1 MMWLHITTAIIIGAL
16 SAFVAL
22 WWVARSTSGAKGYGF
37 GSDTSLSFLFE
48 DGQLIDASDDAEAM
62 LEAAG
67 EPADW
72 SGVTNLFRGRFAL
85 PNGRLALPDVDG
97 IEFYKARE
105 SADTGL
111 LEVSRTGRRVRL
123 DLGQADRTGAVSGQK
138 LHVITRELETLRRA
152 NEAAPFP
159 IWQTTPDGVVRWHN
173 PAYAEMYQKVFE
185 KTPVADRPLF
195 RLPDTPLEKGTTQRV
210 PVTPPKTRKTVWY
223 DVHRADTQSG
233 EFYAAVDA
241 NAIVHAE
248 AAQRNFVQT
257 LAKTFAHLTIG
268 LAIFDDNRQLVLFNP
283 AVIDLT
289 GLGADFLSSRPNLL
303 SFFDEL
309 RNRRLMPEPK
319 NYNSWRQQIA
329 DLVAAA
335 ADGRYSET
343 WTLDSGR
350 TYRVNGRPHPDG
362 AIAFLIED
370 ISAEVSL
377 KRKFRAE
384 LDLGKSVLDHM
395 DMAVA
400 VFTSDGVM
408 SLSNRA
414 YQDMWGID
422 PENSFAAFTVVD
434 CLKEWNRVCEPT
446 PSLSEI
452 RDFVLDI
459 GERAAWSSDI
469 RTKAGAKLLLDVI
482 PMASGTTLVRFKT
495 DHDTPAAPS
504 LPETEPTVDEHT

>member
-1 MMWLHITTAIIIGAL
+1 MWLEVATALTIGTGT
-16 SAFVAL
+16 AFLAL
-22 WWVARSTSGAKGYGF
+22 WWVTRAGRPSSGYGF
-37 GSDTSLSFLFE
+37 GTDTSLSFLFE
-48 DGQLIDASDDAEAM
+48 DGHLVDASEDAEAL

-67 EPADW
+67 EPANW
-72 SGVTNLFRGRFAL
+72 SGVSNLFRSRFAL
-85 PNGRLALPDVDG
+85 PQGRLQPPKSDG
-97 IEFYKARE
+97 IEFYRARDA
-105 SADTGL
+105 ADGGL
-111 LEVSRTGRRVRL
+111 LEVSKTGARIRL
-123 DLGQADRTGAVSGQK
+123 DLARSDRTGGSSGHR
-138 LHVITRELETLRRA
+138 LHIITRELDTLRSA

-159 IWQTTPDGVVRWHN
+159 IWQARADGSVVWHN
-173 PAYAEMYQKVFE
+173 PAYAELYRKVLHSD
-185 KTPVADRPLF
+185 PVRDRPLF
-195 RLPDTPLEKGTTQRV
+195 RLPEGQLEIGKSRRI
-210 PVTPPKTRKTVWY
+210 PVTPPNTRKTIWY
-223 DVHRADTQSG
+223 DVQRASTQSG
-233 EFYAAVDA
+233 DFYSAVDA
-241 NAIVHAE
+241 NALVHAE

-377 KRKFRAE
+377 TRRFRAE
-384 LDLGKSVLDHM
+384 LELGQSVLDHI
-395 DMAVA
+395 DSAVA
-400 VFTSDGVM
+400 VFSSDGVLAM
-408 SLSNRA
+408 SNRT
-414 YQDMWGID
+414 YNTLWRVD
-422 PENSFAAFTVVD
+422 PEHSFADTTIVD
-434 CLKEWNRVCEPT
+434 CLRNWTEHCKPT
-446 PSLSEI
+446 PVLGEL
-452 RDFVLDI
+452 RDFALAY
-459 GERAAWSSDI
+459 GERESWSAQI
-469 RTKAGAKLLLDVI
+469 ETKAGVTLFTEAV
-482 PMASGTTLVRFKT
+482 PMASGTTMVRFK
-495 DHDTPAAPS
+495 PAARPAAA
-504 LPETEPTVDEHT
+504 TVAPGAAASVAAVPD

>member
-1 MMWLHITTAIIIGAL
+1 MFLIDATTAILIGTLTAL
-16 SAFVAL
+16 AAL
-22 WWVARSTSGAKGYGF
+22 WWITRSGIPARGYGF
-37 GSDTSLSFLFE
+37 GNDTSLSFLFE
-48 DGQLIDASDDAEAM
+48 DGRLVDASADAEAL

-85 PNGRLALPDVDG
+85 PQDRLTFPKKDG
-97 IEFYKARE
+97 VEFYRARD
-105 SADTGL
+105 AGDAGL
-111 LEVSRTGRRVRL
+111 LEVIKTGRRVRL
-123 DLGQADRTGAVSGQK
+123 DLGQTDKTGGTSGHK
-138 LHVITRELETLRRA
+138 LHVITKELETLRNA

-159 IWQTTPDGVVRWHN
+159 IWQARLDGTVIWHN
-173 PAYAEMYQKVFE
+173 PAYADLFRTVFRQDPE
-185 KTPVADRPLF
+185 ADRPLF
-195 RLPDTPLEKGTTQRV
+195 RLPERPMEQGKSRRV
-210 PVTPPKTRKTVWY
+210 PVTPPNTRKTVWY
-223 DVHRADTQSG
+223 DVHRAHTKTGD
-233 EFYAAVDA
+233 FYSAVDA

-268 LAIFDDNRQLVLFNP
+268 LAIFDNNRQLVLFNP

-377 KRKFRAE
+377 TRRFRAE
-384 LDLGKSVLDHM
+384 LELGQSVLDNI
-395 DMAVA
+395 DSAVA
-400 VFTSDGVM
+400 VFSSNGV
-408 SLSNRA
+408 LSMCNHA
-414 YQDMWGID
+414 YQELWGVD
-422 PENSFAAFTVVD
+422 PDRSFADVTIID
-434 CLKEWNRVCEPT
+434 CLRDWQARAKASPVWGD
-446 PSLSEI
+446 L
-452 RDFVLDI
+452 RDFVTDY
-459 GERAAWSSDI
+459 GDRTSWSAEVQTDKGQ
-469 RTKAGAKLLLDVI
+469 TLFVDAMPLV
-482 PMASGTTLVRFKT
+482 SGTTMVRFKAPDLISAPDTLTINPPAT
-495 DHDTPAAPS
+495 DQDP
-504 LPETEPTVDEHT
+504 

>member
-1 MMWLHITTAIIIGAL
+1 MVLLDASTAILIGTLTAL
-16 SAFVAL
+16 GAL
-22 WWVARSTSGAKGYGF
+22 WWITRSGPNSSGYGF
-37 GSDTSLSFLFE
+37 GNDTSLSFLFE
-48 DGQLIDASDDAEAM
+48 DGRLVDASEDAEAL
-62 LEAAG
+62 LEAAN

-72 SGVTNLFRGRFAL
+72 SGVTNLFRKRFAL
-85 PNGRLALPDVDG
+85 PQGRLRFPKADG
-97 IEFYKARE
+97 VEFYRARDGG
-105 SADTGL
+105 DTGL
-111 LEVSRTGRRVRL
+111 LEVSKTGRRVRL
-123 DLGQADRTGAVSGQK
+123 DLGHTDQSGGASGHK
-138 LHVITRELETLRRA
+138 LHIIKQELETLRSA
-152 NEAAPFP
+152 NKAAPFP
-159 IWQTTPDGVVRWHN
+159 VWQAEIDGTVIWHN
-173 PAYAEMYQKVFE
+173 PAYAELFENVFRQE
-185 KTPVADRPLF
+185 PAPDRPLF
-195 RLPDTPLEKGTTQRV
+195 RLPERQLETGKSRRV
-210 PVTPPKTRKTVWY
+210 PVTPPNTRKTVWY
-223 DVHRADTQSG
+223 DVQRAQTENGD
-233 EFYAAVDA
+233 FYSAVDA

-377 KRKFRAE
+377 TRQFRAE
-384 LDLGKSVLDHM
+384 LELSQSVLDHL
-395 DMAVA
+395 DSSVA
-400 VFTSDGVM
+400 VFSSNGVLAM
-408 SLSNRA
+408 SNAA
-414 YQDMWGID
+414 YRQLWDVD
-422 PENSFAAFTVVD
+422 PDLSFADVTIID
-434 CLKEWNRVCEPT
+434 CMRDWKARSKASPVWGDL
-446 PSLSEI
+446 
-452 RDFVLDI
+452 RDFVVDYSERTNWSAEVETIDGKTLFLD
-459 GERAAWSSDI
+459 A
-469 RTKAGAKLLLDVI
+469 TPLV
-482 PMASGTTLVRFKT
+482 SGTTMVRFRISDAENEAIEPELIKL
-495 DHDTPAAPS
+495 APT
-504 LPETEPTVDEHT
+504 LET

>member
-1 MMWLHITTAIIIGAL
+1 MMWLHITLAIVIGASTAL
-16 SAFVAL
+16 TAL
-22 WWVARSTSGAKGYGF
+22 WWTARNSSATRGHGF
-37 GSDTSLSFLFE
+37 GNDTSLSFLFE
-48 DGQLIDASDDAEAM
+48 DGELVDASDDAEAL

-85 PNGRLALPDVDG
+85 PQGRLTFPKSDG
-97 IEFYKARE
+97 IEFYRARE
-105 SADTGL
+105 NSDAGL
-111 LEVSRTGRRVRL
+111 LEVSKTGRRVRL
-123 DLGQADRTGAVSGQK
+123 DLGQSDRTGAASGQK
-138 LHVITRELETLRRA
+138 LHIITQELETLRSA
-152 NEAAPFP
+152 NDAAPFP
-159 IWQTTPDGVVRWHN
+159 VWQTRADGTIRWHN
-173 PAYAEMYQKVFE
+173 PAYSALYHMTFNKEPAEE
-185 KTPVADRPLF
+185 RPLF
-195 RLPDTPLEKGTTQRV
+195 RLPETPLELGKSRRV
-210 PVTPPKTRKTVWY
+210 PVTPPNTRKTVWY
-223 DVHRADTQSG
+223 DVQRANTQG
-233 EFYAAVDA
+233 GDFYSAVDA

-377 KRKFRAE
+377 TRRFRAE
-384 LDLGKSVLDHM
+384 LELGQSVLDHI
-395 DMAVA
+395 DSAVA
-400 VFTSDGVM
+400 VFSSDGLLAMSNQAYRVM
-408 SLSNRA
+408 WRV
-414 YQDMWGID
+414 D
-422 PENSFAAFTVVD
+422 PANSFADVTVVD
-434 CLKEWNRVCEPT
+434 CLRDWGTMCEASPV
-446 PSLSEI
+446 LADI
-452 RDFVLDI
+452 RDFVLELGD
-459 GERAAWSSDI
+459 RSAWSADL
-469 RTKAGAKLLLDVI
+469 KAKTGEHLFVEAV
-482 PMASGTTLVRFKT
+482 PMVSGTTMVRFT
-495 DHDTPAAPS
+495 AVNPALAPS
-504 LPETEPTVDEHT
+504 HSTEM

>member
-1 MMWLHITTAIIIGAL
+1 MMWLHVTMAIVIGAATAL
-16 SAFVAL
+16 TAL
-22 WWVARSTSGAKGYGF
+22 WWIARTHPGSKGYGF
-37 GSDTSLSFLFE
+37 GNDTSLSFLFE
-48 DGQLIDASDDAEAM
+48 DGQLVDASDDAEA
-62 LEAAG
+62 LLDAAG
-67 EPADW
+67 EPPDW

-85 PNGRLALPDVDG
+85 PQGRLTFPKRDG
-97 IEFYKARE
+97 IEFYRARE
-105 SADTGL
+105 DGDAGL
-111 LEVSRTGRRVRL
+111 LEVSKTGHRVRL
-123 DLGQADRTGAVSGQK
+123 DLAQSDWTGAASGQK
-138 LHVITRELETLRRA
+138 LHIITRELETLRSA

-159 IWQTTPDGVVRWHN
+159 VWQARADGSIRWHN
-173 PAYAEMYQKVFE
+173 PAYGTLYRTIFNKD
-185 KTPVADRPLF
+185 PVGDRPLF
-195 RLPDTPLEKGTTQRV
+195 RLPETPLELGKSRRV
-210 PVTPPKTRKTVWY
+210 PVTPPNTRKTVWY
-223 DVHRADTQSG
+223 DVQRANTQSG
-233 EFYAAVDA
+233 DFYSAVDA

-343 WTLDSGR
+343 WTLDSGH

-377 KRKFRAE
+377 TRRFRAE
-384 LDLGKSVLDHM
+384 LELGQSVLDHIES
-395 DMAVA
+395 AVA
-400 VFTSDGVM
+400 VFSSDGLLAM
-408 SLSNRA
+408 SNEA
-414 YQDMWGID
+414 YREMWRVD
-422 PENSFAAFTVVD
+422 PANSFANVTVVD
-434 CLKEWNRVCEPT
+434 CLRDWGMECEASPV
-446 PSLSEI
+446 LADI
-452 RDFVLDI
+452 RDFVLDL
-459 GERAAWSSDI
+459 GDRTAWSANLK
-469 RTKAGAKLLLDVI
+469 TKTGDALIVDAM
-482 PMASGTTLVRFKT
+482 PMVSGTTMVRFHKVE
-495 DHDTPAAPS
+495 PALVDAHS
-504 LPETEPTVDEHT
+504 PEK

>member
-1 MMWLHITTAIIIGAL
+1 MWLQVATAITMGAGTAL
-16 SAFVAL
+16 LAL
-22 WWVARSTSGAKGYGF
+22 WWIARSGGQSADYGF
-37 GSDTSLSFLFE
+37 GTDTSLSFLFE
-48 DGQLIDASDDAEAM
+48 DGRLVDASDDAEAL

-67 EPADW
+67 EPSDW
-72 SGVTNLFRGRFAL
+72 SGVTNLFRSRFAL
-85 PNGRLALPDVDG
+85 PQGRLTPPKTDG
-97 IEFYKARE
+97 IEFYRARDA
-105 SADTGL
+105 ADAGL
-111 LEVSRTGRRVRL
+111 LEVSKTGRRIRL
-123 DLGQADRTGAVSGQK
+123 DLGQTDRTGASSGHK
-138 LHVITRELETLRRA
+138 LHIITRELDTLRSA

-159 IWQTTPDGVVRWHN
+159 VWQSKADGVVVWHN
-173 PAYAEMYQKVFE
+173 PAYADLYRKIFH
-185 KTPVADRPLF
+185 TNPVKDRPLF
-195 RLPDTPLEKGTTQRV
+195 RLPETPLEIGKSRRV
-210 PVTPPKTRKTVWY
+210 PVTPPHTRKTIWY
-223 DVHRADTQSG
+223 DVQRANTQSG
-233 EFYAAVDA
+233 DFYSAVDA

-377 KRKFRAE
+377 TRRFRAE
-384 LDLGKSVLDHM
+384 LELGQSVLDHI
-395 DMAVA
+395 DSAVA
-400 VFTSDGVM
+400 VFSSDGLLAM
-408 SLSNRA
+408 SNRT
-414 YQDMWGID
+414 YNTMWRVD
-422 PENSFAAFTVVD
+422 PERSFADVTIVD
-434 CLKEWNRVCEPT
+434 CLRDWTEGCKPT
-446 PSLSEI
+446 PVLVDL
-452 RDFVLDI
+452 RDFVLNLGD
-459 GERAAWSSDI
+459 RNTWSGHI
-469 RTKAGAKLLLDVI
+469 ETKAGDALFAEAV
-482 PMASGTTLVRFKT
+482 PMVSGTTMVRFKSHGSNGP
-495 DHDTPAAPS
+495 DAEEPS
-504 LPETEPTVDEHT
+504 STVAEEP